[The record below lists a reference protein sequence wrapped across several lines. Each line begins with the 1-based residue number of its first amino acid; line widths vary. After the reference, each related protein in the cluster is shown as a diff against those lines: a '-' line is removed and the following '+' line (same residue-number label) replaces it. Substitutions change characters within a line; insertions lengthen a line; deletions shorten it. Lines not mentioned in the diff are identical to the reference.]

1 MKEERIRSRTGKKQ
15 IFFFHENIQD
25 LKEYSLQTN
34 MKSKEHQFFS
44 AKTKFPRERMLRGER
59 EGVSQISI
67 LFAPFYY
74 NRRWFQSTLFTTKCE
89 KMGCFL
95 TEHLFLQKIPYL

>member
-34 MKSKEHQFFS
+34 MKSKEHQFFLQKQNFLGRECYGVKGKVS
-44 AKTKFPRERMLRGER
+44 VKFQYYLLHFIIT
-59 EGVSQISI
+59 EGGSKV
-67 LFAPFYY
+67 
-74 NRRWFQSTLFTTKCE
+74 
-89 KMGCFL
+89 
-95 TEHLFLQKIPYL
+95 HFLQQNVKRWDVF

>member
-1 MKEERIRSRTGKKQ
+1 
-15 IFFFHENIQD
+15 
-25 LKEYSLQTN
+25 
-34 MKSKEHQFFS
+34 
-44 AKTKFPRERMLRGER
+44 MLRGER